1 MAAPIY
7 NESNTDRAVLRAF
20 APPIGTG
27 ARLNTCPA
35 GVRRRWAAQRR
46 GSEMKKAMSSR
57 ARLVLLFISA
67 PIVLLV
73 VTGGFMSQAT
83 ASRDETY
90 RPMRVFQEVVPL
102 ILSSYVEPVNSD
114 SIMQGAMHG
123 LAEGLDP
130 DSSYLTPAQVAA
142 FTSAG
147 PAPKGNV
154 GLELTR
160 QYYLRVIA
168 AREGSPAARA
178 GLRTGDFIR
187 GIDGKPTREMSVL
200 LGSLLLQGPPGSKV
214 SLTILRGNAAEPH
227 TVELVRE
234 ATPSL
239 ALTSRIV
246 RPGIGLVRVPS
257 FAAHTPAQI
266 REQFA
271 AVGKQGAE
279 QILVDLRGTA
289 EGELDQGIAA
299 ARLFVARGVLAT
311 RESRTGKTAIEAE
324 SNDAGIAAPAL
335 LLVDNGTS
343 GAAEVFAAA
352 LTENG
357 RTTLIGERTLGR
369 AATQELVKLPDGSG
383 LWLSTTRYLTPKDA
397 VIHEKGLKPEVL
409 VEVPDVEFGAEP
421 PATDSILEK
430 AIDTI
435 GLKRAA

>member
-1 MAAPIY
+1 M
-7 NESNTDRAVLRAF
+7 T
-20 APPIGTG
+20 
-27 ARLNTCPA
+27 
-35 GVRRRWAAQRR
+35 
-46 GSEMKKAMSSR
+46 KAMNSR

-168 AREGSPAARA
+168 ARDDSPAAKA

-187 GIDGKPTREMSVL
+187 GIDGKPTREMSVV
-200 LGSLLLQGPPGSKV
+200 LGSRLLQGPPGSKV

-239 ALTSRIV
+239 AVTSRIV

-257 FAAHTPAQI
+257 FGAHTPGQI

-279 QILVDLRGTA
+279 QIFVDLRGTA

-299 ARLFVARGVLAT
+299 AR
-311 RESRTGKTAIEAE
+311 ESRTGKTPIEAE
-324 SNDAGIAAPAL
+324 ANGGDIAAPVL

-352 LTENG
+352 LTANG
-357 RTTLIGERTLGR
+357 RTTLVGERTLGR

-397 VIHEKGLKPEVL
+397 VIHEKGLKPDVL

-421 PATDSILEK
+421 PATDPILEK
-430 AIDTI
+430 ALEAID
-435 GLKRAA
+435 LKKAA

>member
-1 MAAPIY
+1 M
-7 NESNTDRAVLRAF
+7 T
-20 APPIGTG
+20 
-27 ARLNTCPA
+27 
-35 GVRRRWAAQRR
+35 
-46 GSEMKKAMSSR
+46 KAMNSR

-147 PAPKGNV
+147 PPPKGNV

-168 AREGSPAARA
+168 ARDDSPAAKA

-187 GIDGKPTREMSVL
+187 GIDGKPTREMSVV
-200 LGSLLLQGPPGSKV
+200 LGSRLLQGPPGSKV

-239 ALTSRIV
+239 AVTSRIV

-257 FAAHTPAQI
+257 FGAHTPGQI

-279 QILVDLRGTA
+279 QIFVDLRGTA

-311 RESRTGKTAIEAE
+311 RESRTGKTPIEAE
-324 SNDAGIAAPAL
+324 ANGGDIAAPVL

-352 LTENG
+352 LTANG
-357 RTTLIGERTLGR
+357 RTTLVGERTLGR

-397 VIHEKGLKPEVL
+397 VIHEKGLKPDVL

-421 PATDSILEK
+421 PATDPILEK
-430 AIDTI
+430 ALEAID
-435 GLKRAA
+435 LKKAA

>member
-1 MAAPIY
+1 
-7 NESNTDRAVLRAF
+7 
-20 APPIGTG
+20 
-27 ARLNTCPA
+27 
-35 GVRRRWAAQRR
+35 
-46 GSEMKKAMSSR
+46 MKKAMSSR
-57 ARLVLLFISA
+57 ARLVLLFVSA

-73 VTGGFMSQAT
+73 VTGGFMSHAT

-200 LGSLLLQGPPGSKV
+200 LGSRLLQGPPGSKV

-239 ALTSRIV
+239 AVTSRIV

-409 VEVPDVEFGAEP
+409 VEVPDVEFGAEA

-430 AIDTI
+430 AIETI
-435 GLKRAA
+435 GLKKAA

>member
-1 MAAPIY
+1 M
-7 NESNTDRAVLRAF
+7 T
-20 APPIGTG
+20 
-27 ARLNTCPA
+27 
-35 GVRRRWAAQRR
+35 
-46 GSEMKKAMSSR
+46 KAMNSR

-168 AREGSPAARA
+168 ARDGSPAARA

-200 LGSLLLQGPPGSKV
+200 LGSRLLQGPPGSKV

-239 ALTSRIV
+239 AVTSRIV

-279 QILVDLRGTA
+279 QMLVDLRGTA

-311 RESRTGKTAIEAE
+311 RESRTGKTPIEAE
-324 SNDAGIAAPAL
+324 ANDGGIAAPVM

-352 LTENG
+352 LD
-357 RTTLIGERTLGR
+357 GERAHDTRRRADAWPCGDTGAGEAARRQRALAVDDAVSHAEGRRHSREGAEARRPGGSARRGVRCR
-369 AATQELVKLPDGSG
+369 AARHGSDSREGARGHRPQEGR
-383 LWLSTTRYLTPKDA
+383 LSTVR
-397 VIHEKGLKPEVL
+397 
-409 VEVPDVEFGAEP
+409 
-421 PATDSILEK
+421 SSCS
-430 AIDTI
+430 
-435 GLKRAA
+435 